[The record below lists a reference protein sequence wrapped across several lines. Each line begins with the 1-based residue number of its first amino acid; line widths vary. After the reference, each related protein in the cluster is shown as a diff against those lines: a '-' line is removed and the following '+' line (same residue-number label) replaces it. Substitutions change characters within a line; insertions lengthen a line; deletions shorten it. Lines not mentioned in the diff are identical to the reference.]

1 MGYPKAIT
9 RFWHPSLSKL
19 TWYRTTGKLRRCF
32 SALRS
37 KRKLWLSILAV
48 VLGVIWLGQTVL
60 AILFR
65 EAADPAGLRTYLS
78 VSMLLYSLF
87 HCVKIGCRKPTEPF
101 EWTES
106 EKQWLIAGPVTRT
119 QLVTYRLASYLAAT
133 AAKALCF
140 AVVMLPDLHMIAAG
154 YSGMFLGLTLV
165 DLIRMLL
172 EQVAWMAEKI
182 SKRCWLIVRSA
193 MVLPVV
199 GLLGFAVISMTWS
212 PEFTVATESKNP
224 IAIPKLL
231 LGNVGELVTQP
242 ALGWL
247 MLPWSIAADTILAE
261 TANANFFFRLG
272 LLYVFVLS
280 LSSLL
285 YYVDRK
291 SVQWRKQLELSAKRI
306 ADPKAQ
312 DKTKRAGRWSRF
324 VPTGH
329 GGAKAI
335 IWHHVLG
342 AIHHRSAL
350 IMSLLIPTILSC
362 IPLMAGEQTTM
373 TSLSVLGSVVFYSFL
388 LLPPALM
395 LDYRRDVNRLAMW
408 KSSPVRPFTMTV
420 GQLTVP
426 VALMSLFQ
434 IGVVTITVFVFGHP
448 WQMLLALPILM
459 PLNVM
464 ILAIE
469 NAIFLAHPYRR
480 NEEGFGVFLRTIL
493 TFTGKGVLFAL
504 GLLLVMLWA
513 WSAILISK
521 AIHCPDLFS
530 TLFAAGMLSALSI
543 LAWLSIQTCSRLFE
557 RLDISYDLPAA

>member
-1 MGYPKAIT
+1 MSYPKSIT
-9 RFWHPSLSKL
+9 QFWNPSLSKL
-19 TWYRTTGKLRRCF
+19 MWYRTTGKLRRCV
-32 SALRS
+32 SGLRS

-48 VLGVIWLGQTVL
+48 VLGFIWLGQTVL

-65 EAADPAGLRTYLS
+65 ESADPAGLKTYIS

-106 EKQWLIAGPVTRT
+106 EKQWLIAGPVTRK
-119 QLVTYRLASYLAAT
+119 QLVTFRLASYLTAT

-140 AVVMLPDLHMIAAG
+140 AVVMLPDLHMIGAG

-172 EQVAWMAEKI
+172 EQVAWTAEKI
-182 SKRCWLIVRSA
+182 GKRCWLLVRSA
-193 MVLPVV
+193 MVLPVL
-199 GLLGFAVISMTWS
+199 GLLGFAVICMTWS
-212 PEFTVATESKNP
+212 PEFTAATESKNP

-231 LGNVGELVTQP
+231 LANVSEVVANP
-242 ALGWL
+242 VLGWL
-247 MLPWSIAADTILAE
+247 MLPWSIAADTILAQ
-261 TANANFFFRLG
+261 TADTMFYFRLG
-272 LLYVFVLS
+272 LLYVSVIA

-291 SVQWRKQLELSAKRI
+291 SVDWRKQIELSRKRI
-306 ADPKAQ
+306 VDPKSQ
-312 DKTKRAGRWSRF
+312 NKTKRAGRWSRF
-324 VPTGH
+324 VPVGH

-335 IWHHVLG
+335 IWHHLLG
-342 AIHHRSAL
+342 AFHHRSAL

-362 IPLMAGEQTTM
+362 MPLMAGEQTTM

-408 KSSPVRPFTMTV
+408 KASPVRPFAMTV
-420 GQLTVP
+420 GQLFVP

-434 IGVVTITVFVFGHP
+434 VGVVAITVFAFGHP
-448 WQMLLALPILM
+448 WQMLFSLPILI
-459 PLNVM
+459 PLNVL

-493 TFTGKGVLFAL
+493 TFTGKGVLFAV
-504 GLLLVMLWA
+504 GLLLVLLWA
-513 WSAILISK
+513 WAAIFLSR
-521 AIHCPDLFS
+521 AVYCPELFS
-530 TLFAAGMLSALSI
+530 TLFAAGMLAALSI

-557 RLDISYDLPAA
+557 RLDVSYDVPAA